1 MVEIGTTPRG
11 STWTLKM
18 RKKSRWRWVGR
29 VHMTQE
35 HCLPMMADEEVTAFT
50 RARLI
55 SRVQAVFDRKVE
67 SEVWGW

>member
-1 MVEIGTTPRG
+1 
-11 STWTLKM
+11 
-18 RKKSRWRWVGR
+18 
-29 VHMTQE
+29 
-35 HCLPMMADEEVTAFT
+35 MMADEEVTAFT